1 MVQDVQLQTFDAA
14 HGLVVQEPVNSDH
27 VLPSRLAYG
36 ESRPDLDRLLEFFRL
51 PLDLG
56 GVRFRTVLGS
66 VVVQVG
72 GEEIEPLR
80 LIVVAVE
87 EDLGVAGVVL
97 LLPELTEVVEG
108 EVGNVE
114 GVTSA
119 VSSVHVVGEEAPL
132 GLSAAEAVGA
142 GVDTFHLV
150 VHYAFVRELPVLVLE
165 MPSLLSVYVG
175 VLNAAGEEDGVE
187 VYVDEV
193 LEVLGVLGGYGV
205 TGSVG
210 VGERVEEGVY

>member
-1 MVQDVQLQTFDAA
+1 MRIPRRWFSHLLRSILRGPYALHPYAEGGLQKLVAEASSGDVLPEAAVAKALPKEALGVPHKEMVQDVQLQTFDAA

-97 LLPELTEVVEG
+97 RRATRERG
-108 EVGNVE
+108 MVG
-114 GVTSA
+114 
-119 VSSVHVVGEEAPL
+119 P
-132 GLSAAEAVGA
+132 
-142 GVDTFHLV
+142 
-150 VHYAFVRELPVLVLE
+150 
-165 MPSLLSVYVG
+165 
-175 VLNAAGEEDGVE
+175 
-187 VYVDEV
+187 
-193 LEVLGVLGGYGV
+193 
-205 TGSVG
+205 
-210 VGERVEEGVY
+210 